1 MGVEG
6 RRRRFPD
13 SAAARVPQ
21 TAPVEMSGGKEM
33 LPDVLPTRMVLTSL
47 KNRRKGAQR
56 GHKLLKSKADALQ
69 LRFRAMLQEI
79 LDAKMEMAEFLTQAF
94 FSSAEAYYLAGDFRA
109 NVMEKVKTAWTRVD
123 AHSDNI
129 AGVKLPV
136 FELNVNKSAAP
147 SGGFT
152 GAGGKKIVKCQSQ
165 FTEALEQ
172 VIHLASLQTSFA
184 KLDEAIKIT
193 NRRVNALE
201 YVVIPR
207 IENTI
212 SFIISELD
220 EMEREEMFRLK
231 KIQGKKAKKKADEEQ
246 TEQELLLAQ
255 ALATEDE
262 NPEEFDIF

>member
-1 MGVEG
+1 MGEG

-47 KNRRKGAQR
+47 KNRRKGAQS

-152 GAGGKKIVKCQSQ
+152 GAGGKKIVK
-165 FTEALEQ
+165 
-172 VIHLASLQTSFA
+172 LASLQTSFA

-212 SFIISELD
+212 AFIISELD

-231 KIQGKKAKKKADEEQ
+231 KIQGKKNAEKAKEKEKAD
-246 TEQELLLAQ
+246 A
-255 ALATEDE
+255 A
-262 NPEEFDIF
+262 

>member
-1 MGVEG
+1 MGT
-6 RRRRFPD
+6 
-13 SAAARVPQ
+13 S
-21 TAPVEMSGGKEM
+21 EMSGGKEM

-47 KNRRKGAQR
+47 KTRRKGAQR

-79 LDAKMEMAEFLTQAF
+79 IDAKVEMAEFLTQAF
-94 FSSAEAYYLAGDFRA
+94 FSSAEAYYLAGDYRA
-109 NVMEKVKTAWTRVD
+109 NVMEKVKSAWTRVD

-136 FELNVNKSAAP
+136 FELNQDKKSAPA
-147 SGGFT
+147 GGFT
-152 GAGGKKIVKCQSQ
+152 GAGGKKIVKCQNM
-165 FTEALEQ
+165 FTEAL
-172 VIHLASLQTSFA
+172 IRIIKLASLQTSFA

-212 SFIISELD
+212 SFILSELD

-231 KIQGKKAKKKADEEQ
+231 KIQGKKALKKKLEEA
-246 TEQELLLAQ
+246 EEELLKAR
-255 ALATEDE
+255 AFATEEEDDE
-262 NPEEFDIF
+262 APVLF